1 MSIYSEIIYNKVWR
15 IVIVIKQIGLD
26 WFQVLQLLGDVFFLR
41 VNFYNKYF
49 KLKFL

>member
-26 WFQVLQLLGDVFFLR
+26 WFQVLQLNYSGTFFSSS
-41 VNFYNKYF
+41 
-49 KLKFL
+49 